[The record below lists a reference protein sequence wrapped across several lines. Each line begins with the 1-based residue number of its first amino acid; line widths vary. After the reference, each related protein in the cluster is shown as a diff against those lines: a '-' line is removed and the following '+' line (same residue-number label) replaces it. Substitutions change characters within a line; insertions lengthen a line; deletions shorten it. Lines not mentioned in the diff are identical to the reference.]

1 MSYVC
6 ALTGPPILRPMAANA
21 MSDWST
27 WIPTTLR
34 FAVGAMSATARP
46 SRAFSDP
53 DRCSSESGARISA
66 KSLSPISA
74 ASVAATSTCSN
85 PRTTATCCP
94 NCYRSSARRMRS
106 SNMRSARRPVRC
118 RPARIGKVLPSM
130 NSHCR
135 HPKPSDGL
143 PTYSA
148 LPTLQGAHSV
158 VWLGPSGT
166 PDSLLSTLSSNT
178 VDGRRFE
185 SKTSA
190 RCRTGVLSQG
200 PSTRKLH
207 RRGQKGLR
215 LLRPGNFDRTGYLLW
230 EPSKTVCL
238 LERWLKDASDF
249 IIQEGDVLI
258 NLTAQSL
265 DDRFMGRTCLAR
277 AGDTS
282 LLNQRIGRFRG
293 WSDRVLPEYVFRVL
307 QSSGFQR
314 HVTGMCE
321 GSKVKHLFWSHIGR
335 FATRVP
341 PIREQR
347 SNVRI
352 LQSLD
357 NLLHGTTQRVEEQ
370 RLLHS
375 RCLSALDQP
384 SGLIK

>member
-1 MSYVC
+1 MQN
-6 ALTGPPILRPMAANA
+6 GRPF
-21 MSDWST
+21 
-27 WIPTTLR
+27 PR
-34 FAVGAMSATARP
+34 
-46 SRAFSDP
+46 
-53 DRCSSESGARISA
+53 SE
-66 KSLSPISA
+66 
-74 ASVAATSTCSN
+74 
-85 PRTTATCCP
+85 
-94 NCYRSSARRMRS
+94 
-106 SNMRSARRPVRC
+106 
-118 RPARIGKVLPSM
+118 
-130 NSHCR
+130 
-135 HPKPSDGL
+135 
-143 PTYSA
+143 YSK
-148 LPTLQGAHSV
+148 
-158 VWLGPSGT
+158 
-166 PDSLLSTLSSNT
+166 
-178 VDGRRFE
+178 E
-185 SKTSA
+185 
-190 RCRTGVLSQG
+190 
-200 PSTRKLH
+200 
-207 RRGQKGLR
+207 GLR

-238 LERWLKDASDF
+238 PERWLKDASDF